1 VPSSHM
7 PVRIDLEY
15 KADRKCVMRFVV
27 LVNRDGRLQTGE
39 IYGYAKERSSPSE
52 SLTLYPL
59 LLTDVTEE
67 CRHYQAE
74 WGYGD
79 STETTIDF
87 LDRPLAEGQEIERVD
102 TSEGV
107 PERSVYTITS
117 IVPWRTE
124 KVDRSNVAKD

>member
-1 VPSSHM
+1 MSSYM

-15 KADRKCVMRFVV
+15 KADRKCVMRLVAVV
-27 LVNRDGRLQTGE
+27 NGQGRLQTDE
-39 IYGYAKERSSPSE
+39 IYGYAKERCYPSE

-59 LLTDVTEE
+59 LLTNAADGY
-67 CRHYQAE
+67 RQYQAE
-74 WGYGD
+74 WGNGE
-79 STETTIDF
+79 STETIIDF

-117 IVPWRTE
+117 IVPWQGSE
-124 KVDRSNVAKD
+124 V